1 MRNAAPLIAAALLLA
16 SCGDSRAPSGEET
29 GVRAA
34 KGEALIACATDGSL
48 QWERACAVETRQ
60 GADGPILVLRGPDG
74 GFRRLAITSDGRGV
88 VAADGA
94 EPALVTPTGEG
105 LIEVAIGND
114 RYRLPATVKSAP
126 R

>member
-1 MRNAAPLIAAALLLA
+1 MRNAAPLIAVTALLA
-16 SCGDSRAPSGEET
+16 SCGDSGASRGEGT
-29 GVRAA
+29 GAGAA
-34 KGEALIACATDGSL
+34 RDEALIACATDGSR
-48 QWERACAVETRQ
+48 QWERACTVETRK
-60 GADGPILVLRGPDG
+60 GADGPILVVRGPDG

-94 EPALVTPTGEG
+94 EPALVTPAGDV

>member
-1 MRNAAPLIAAALLLA
+1 MRNAGPSIAVIMLLA
-16 SCGDSRAPSGEET
+16 SCGDSGAPG
-29 GVRAA
+29 GQRAA
-34 KGEALIACATDGSL
+34 AGATKGDALIACATDGSR
-48 QWERACAVETRQ
+48 QWERACTVERRQ

-94 EPALVTPTGEG
+94 EPAIVTPAGEG

-114 RYRLPATVKSAP
+114 RYRLPATVKSAS

>member
-1 MRNAAPLIAAALLLA
+1 MRSASPIIAVTLLLA
-16 SCGDSRAPSGEET
+16 ACGDAGAPGRENT
-29 GVRAA
+29 DAGPA
-34 KGEALIACATDGSL
+34 KGAALIACATDGSRE
-48 QWERACAVETRQ
+48 WERACTVEKTQ
-60 GADGPILVLRGPDG
+60 GADGPILVVRGPDG

-88 VAADGA
+88 IAADGA
-94 EPALVTPTGEG
+94 EQALVTPAGEG

>member
-1 MRNAAPLIAAALLLA
+1 MRNAAPLIAVMLLA
-16 SCGDSRAPSGEET
+16 SCGDPGTSQGEGASAGAPT
-29 GVRAA
+29 GSELV
-34 KGEALIACATDGSL
+34 ACVTDGSER
-48 QWERACAVETRQ
+48 WERACTVEKRR

-88 VAADGA
+88 IAADGA
-94 EPALVTPTGEG
+94 EPAVVTPAGDG

>member
-1 MRNAAPLIAAALLLA
+1 MRNAAPLIAVMMLLA
-16 SCGDSRAPSGEET
+16 SCGDSGSARGD
-29 GVRAA
+29 GVGGGAA
-34 KGEALIACATDGSL
+34 SGEALIACATDGSGK
-48 QWERACAVETRQ
+48 WRRACTVERRQ
-60 GADGPILVLRGPDG
+60 GADGAILVLRGPDG

-88 VAADGA
+88 IAADGA
-94 EPALVTPTGEG
+94 EPALVTPAGDG

>member
-1 MRNAAPLIAAALLLA
+1 MRNAAPLIAATLLLA
-16 SCGDSRAPSGEET
+16 SCGDSGAPRGEGTGAGAASGQ
-29 GVRAA
+29 
-34 KGEALIACATDGSL
+34 ALIDCATDGSR
-48 QWERACAVETRQ
+48 QWERACTAETRQ
-60 GADGPILVLRGPDG
+60 GGEGPIVVVRGPDG

-94 EPALVTPTGEG
+94 EPALVTPAGED

>member
-1 MRNAAPLIAAALLLA
+1 MRNTAPLIAVTLLLA
-16 SCGDSRAPSGEET
+16 SCGDTGAPRGEGAGAGAASGQ
-29 GVRAA
+29 
-34 KGEALIACATDGSL
+34 ALIDCATDGSR
-48 QWERACAVETRQ
+48 QWERACTVETRQ
-60 GADGPILVLRGPDG
+60 GADGPIVVVRGPDG

-94 EPALVTPTGEG
+94 EPALVTPAGED

>member
-1 MRNAAPLIAAALLLA
+1 MRNAAPSIAVALLLA
-16 SCGDSRAPSGEET
+16 SCGDSGAPSGE
-29 GVRAA
+29 GAGAA
-34 KGEALIACATDGSL
+34 RGEALIACATDGSR
-48 QWERACAVETRQ
+48 QWERACTVETTQ
-60 GADGPILVLRGPDG
+60 GPDGPILVVRGPDG

-94 EPALVTPTGEG
+94 EPALVTPAGEG

>member
-1 MRNAAPLIAAALLLA
+1 MRNAVPLVAVIVLLV
-16 SCGDSRAPSGEET
+16 SCGDSDASRGEGT
-29 GVRAA
+29 GADAA
-34 KGEALIACATDGSL
+34 KGEALIACATDGSR
-48 QWERACAVETRQ
+48 QWERACTVETTQ
-60 GADGPILVLRGPDG
+60 GTDGPILVLRGPDG

-94 EPALVTPTGEG
+94 EPALVTPAGKG